1 MFILVYLHA
10 TRDFAFDFNLLRFK
24 PPMLCDAQDAC
35 QAALRA
41 GECSQGCVGSTRD
54 ASRIHVAEEKR
65 RRLGLKNITLR
76 ITDAMLEHR
85 DDYTHVY
92 STAIAGPELYAKLRS
107 IAGSGKLCVLR
118 SMWIGDQGADWHME
132 SVCLG
137 GSGEPRQLLA
147 CNLHS
152 NASSHSGAE

>member
-1 MFILVYLHA
+1 MVLRLAASEKHGYPLENPVLATCLCLRNNDRVGWIFFLVKVE
-10 TRDFAFDFNLLRFK
+10 D
-24 PPMLCDAQDAC
+24 PP
-35 QAALRA
+35 
-41 GECSQGCVGSTRD
+41 EV
-54 ASRIHVAEEKR
+54 HVAEEKR

-76 ITDAMLEHR
+76 ITDAMLEHG

-137 GSGEPRQLLA
+137 GSGEQRQLLA